1 MRDHQAHGGRIRSPF
16 AVYVVCFIAKRRLFW
31 RWGHSALDEVR
42 RLTLRYE
49 DSKSK
54 DEVYGG
60 LLYLA
65 ENVAKVTYN
74 ATNPPDPFDDDAGA
88 WVVSCLRYVVDK
100 INDPEFATQAWLVVS
115 RTEP

>member
-74 ATNPPDPFDDDAGA
+74 ATNPPDPFDDDVDA
-88 WVVSCLRYVVDK
+88 WVAVSYTHLTLPTTPYV
-100 INDPEFATQAWLVVS
+100 
-115 RTEP
+115 